1 VALPIK
7 KTKIVCTIG
16 PASRD
21 QKVLEL
27 MLQAGMNIAR
37 INLAHGELDDHRQTI
52 ANVRAASQTSGQR
65 VAIFADLPG
74 PKMRVGQFTQEAVL
88 LERGQEFTLYNKEI
102 IGDQYRASVNFEGL
116 PAVVKP
122 GDWIFMNDG
131 YIQLQVDEVV
141 GDQVQCKVKVGGEL
155 RAHKGVN
162 FPGIDLGI
170 SAFTDQDRELLK
182 FAAEQN
188 LDGVGE
194 SFVQN
199 ADDIQELRIAAAALD
214 YDPMLI
220 AKIERAGALENI
232 DQILEVSD
240 SIMVARGDLGVE
252 IPIEKIPNVQKELIR
267 KANLVGKPVITATQM
282 LESMTH
288 NRRPTRSEATDVANA
303 ILDGTD
309 CVMLSGETAVG
320 RYPVETVTTM
330 SNLACEAESKVK
342 VLGIADLL
350 KLRQARDEIS
360 KSDLIALAVYLTIE
374 TIRPALV
381 IILANTGDTV
391 RRVSRFGLEQW
402 IVAPSQNE
410 ITCQRLEFSRGVL
423 PAHTVD
429 KSLLSTPESRRKYA
443 IEQLETY
450 GVDCGLVLLVEGSG
464 TLKAEDTKRIDI
476 IDLG

>member
-1 VALPIK
+1 MALPIK

-21 QKVLEL
+21 QKVLEQ
-27 MLQAGMNIAR
+27 MLRAGMNIAR
-37 INLAHGELDDHRQTI
+37 INLAHGELDDHQQTVT
-52 ANVRAASQTSGQR
+52 NVHAAAESTGQR

-74 PKMRVGQFTQEAVL
+74 PKMRVGQLNQEAIL

-116 PAVVKP
+116 PRVVNP

-131 YIQLQVDEVV
+131 YIQLQVEEVV
-141 GDQVQCKVKVGGEL
+141 GDQVHCKVKAGGEL
-155 RAHKGVN
+155 RANKGVN

-182 FAAEQN
+182 FAAEQK

-194 SFVQN
+194 SFVQG
-199 ADDIQELRIAAAALD
+199 AADIQELRSAAAALD
-214 YDPMLI
+214 YDPMII

-232 DQILEVSD
+232 DEILEASD
-240 SIMVARGDLGVE
+240 GIMVARGDLGVE
-252 IPIEKIPNVQKELIR
+252 IPIEKIPNEQKELIR

-320 RYPVETVTTM
+320 SYPVETVATM

-360 KSDLIALAVYLTIE
+360 QSDLIALAVYLTIE

-402 IVAPSQNE
+402 IIAPSQNE
-410 ITCQRLEFSRGVL
+410 STCQRLEFSRGVL

-429 KSLLSTPESRRKYA
+429 KSLLSTPESRRQYA
-443 IEQLETY
+443 IAQLETY

>member
-1 VALPIK
+1 MALPIK
-7 KTKIVCTIG
+7 KTKIICTIG

-21 QKVLEL
+21 RDILEQ
-27 MLQAGMNIAR
+27 MLIAGMNIAR
-37 INLAHGELDDHRQTI
+37 INLAHGELDNHRQAI
-52 ANVRAASQTSGQR
+52 GNLRAASASTGKR

-74 PKMRVGQFTQEAVL
+74 PKMRVGQFNQETIL
-88 LERGQEFTLYNKEI
+88 LERGQEFTLHNQDI
-102 IGDQYRASVNFEGL
+102 LGDKHRASINFNRL
-116 PAVVKP
+116 PSVVKH

-131 YIQLQVDEVV
+131 YIQLQVEEVV
-141 GDQVQCKVKVGGEL
+141 GDRVRCKVKAGGEL
-155 RAHKGVN
+155 RANKGVN
-162 FPGIDLGI
+162 FPDIDLGI
-170 SAFTDQDRELLK
+170 SAFTERDRGLLG
-182 FAAEQN
+182 FAAEQG
-188 LDGVGE
+188 LDGIGE

-199 ADDIQELRIAAAALD
+199 ADDIRDLRNAAAALN
-214 YDPMLI
+214 YDPMVI
-220 AKIERAGALENI
+220 AKIERSGALENI
-232 DQILEVSD
+232 DEIIAESD
-240 SIMVARGDLGVE
+240 GIMVARGDLGVE

-320 RYPVETVTTM
+320 SYPVETVETM
-330 SNLACEAESKVK
+330 SNLACEAESNIES
-342 VLGIADLL
+342 LGIASFL
-350 KLRQARDEIS
+350 KLQQARDEIS
-360 KSDLIALAVYLTIE
+360 QIDLITLATYLTIE
-374 TIRPALV
+374 TIKPAMV

-402 IVAPSQNE
+402 IIAPSRNE
-410 ITCQRLEFSRGVL
+410 STCQRLEFSRGVL

-429 KSLLSTPESRRKYA
+429 KSLLATPESRRQYA
-443 IEQLETY
+443 IEQLDIH

-464 TLKAEDTKRIDI
+464 TLKAEDTKRLDI

>member
-1 VALPIK
+1 MVLPTK
-7 KTKIVCTIG
+7 KTKIICTIG
-16 PASRD
+16 PASREAD
-21 QKVLEL
+21 ILEQ
-27 MLQAGMNIAR
+27 MLLEGMNIAR
-37 INLAHGELDDHRQTI
+37 INLAHGELDDHRQAI
-52 ANVRAASQTSGQR
+52 RNLRAASISTGKR

-74 PKMRVGQFTQEAVL
+74 PKMRVGQFTQETVL
-88 LERGQEFTLYNKEI
+88 LERGQEFTLHNQDI
-102 IGDQYRASVNFEGL
+102 MGDKHRASINFKGL
-116 PAVVKP
+116 PEVVKP
-122 GDWIFMNDG
+122 GDWIYMNDG
-131 YIQLQVDEVV
+131 YIQLQVVEVV
-141 GDQVQCKVKVGGEL
+141 GEQVRCRVIAGGEL

-162 FPGIDLGI
+162 FPDIDLGI
-170 SAFTDQDRELLK
+170 SALTDLDRELLV
-182 FAAEQN
+182 FAAEQE

-199 ADDIQELRIAAAALD
+199 ADDVRELRQAAAALN
-214 YDPMLI
+214 YEPMII
-220 AKIERAGALENI
+220 AKIERSGALDNI
-232 DQILEVSD
+232 DQILKASD
-240 SIMVARGDLGVE
+240 GIMVARGDLGVE

-267 KANLVGKPVITATQM
+267 KANLAGKPVITATQM

-320 RYPVETVTTM
+320 SFPVETVETM
-330 SNLACEAESKVK
+330 SNLACEAESKIEI
-342 VLGIADLL
+342 LGIANLF
-350 KLRQARDEIS
+350 KLQKAREEIS
-360 KSDLIALAVYLTIE
+360 QIDLIALAVYLMIE

-402 IVAPSQNE
+402 IIAPSQNE

-429 KSLLSTPESRRKYA
+429 KALLATPESRRQYA
-443 IEQLETY
+443 IEQMEAY